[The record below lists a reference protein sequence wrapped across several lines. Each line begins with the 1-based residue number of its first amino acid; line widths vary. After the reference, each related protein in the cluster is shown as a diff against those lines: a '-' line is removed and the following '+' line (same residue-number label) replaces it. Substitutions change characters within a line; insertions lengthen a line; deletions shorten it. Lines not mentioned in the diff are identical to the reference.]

1 MKPLICL
8 IIMIK
13 DGKSV
18 IESTLRAAMPHM
30 DQWFIFDT
38 GSTDGTQSC
47 IRHLMETEFPEKPG
61 RIVEEPFVN
70 FEVSRTRA
78 IQFCGQECTFQ
89 IMLDDS
95 YILHGGHELRRFLL
109 EKLDSGASDQGFHI
123 TIGKPTDSQVYPS
136 LRIFRSDANV
146 AYVGVV
152 HEVPYCNA
160 NLVVRSFTRDR
171 RPSDTFLS
179 G

>member
-1 MKPLICL
+1 MLFFKEEEMKPLICL

-18 IESTLRAAMPHM
+18 IEPTLRAAMPHV

-47 IRHLMETEFPEKPG
+47 IRHLMMSEFPEKPG

-78 IQFCGQECTFQ
+78 IQLCGQECT
-89 IMLDDS
+89 
-95 YILHGGHELRRFLL
+95 
-109 EKLDSGASDQGFHI
+109 
-123 TIGKPTDSQVYPS
+123 
-136 LRIFRSDANV
+136 
-146 AYVGVV
+146 
-152 HEVPYCNA
+152 
-160 NLVVRSFTRDR
+160 
-171 RPSDTFLS
+171 
-179 G
+179 